1 MGKQYKVVSINDVLE
16 NAALQTKEY
25 NSKQEYYDDDKT
37 YFQMFHDN
45 AESIIKSTPSTSKYT
60 SDETTGDLVLDLGNK
75 KIDISNYTE
84 EDYKA
89 LSDDLSHELAA
100 KEILDTI
107 KNDPDFSDLNRRL
120 ESGEISLDTDRVYAS
135 ISYIG
140 NNDGNEILPVGDL
153 IFSIEPKEDCQASL
167 NSDGFN
173 YVAISSTTNEG
184 VYYESLKDG
193 LESTQSYLRTLEYEA
208 EATLEIDEPEQKS
221 RSSYRA

>member
-173 YVAISSTTNEG
+173 YVATSSTTNEG
-184 VYYESLKDG
+184 VYCESLKDG

>member
-1 MGKQYKVVSINDVLE
+1 MVFRFVSLARRSVPEPAVGLFSPMHHGCCSYY
-16 NAALQTKEY
+16 L
-25 NSKQEYYDDDKT
+25 NS
-37 YFQMFHDN
+37 
-45 AESIIKSTPSTSKYT
+45 
-60 SDETTGDLVLDLGNK
+60 
-75 KIDISNYTE
+75 
-84 EDYKA
+84 
-89 LSDDLSHELAA
+89 
-100 KEILDTI
+100 
-107 KNDPDFSDLNRRL
+107 R
-120 ESGEISLDTDRVYAS
+120 YAS

-173 YVAISSTTNEG
+173 YVATSSTTNEG

>member
-84 EDYKA
+84 ED
-89 LSDDLSHELAA
+89 
-100 KEILDTI
+100 
-107 KNDPDFSDLNRRL
+107 
-120 ESGEISLDTDRVYAS
+120 
-135 ISYIG
+135 
-140 NNDGNEILPVGDL
+140 
-153 IFSIEPKEDCQASL
+153 CQASL

-173 YVAISSTTNEG
+173 YVATSSTTNEG

>member
-1 MGKQYKVVSINDVLE
+1 MGKQYKLVSINDVLE

-45 AESIIKSTPSTSKYT
+45 AEGIIKSTPSTSKYT

-100 KEILDTI
+100 KEIEDTI
-107 KNDPDFSDLNRRL
+107 KTDPELSDLNRRL
-120 ESGEISLDTDRVYAS
+120 SNGEISIDTDREYAS
-135 ISYIG
+135 
-140 NNDGNEILPVGDL
+140 L
-153 IFSIEPKEDCQASL
+153 
-167 NSDGFN
+167 SDSNGELVFFN
-173 YVAISSTTNEG
+173 RI
-184 VYYESLKDG
+184 
-193 LESTQSYLRTLEYEA
+193 
-208 EATLEIDEPEQKS
+208 
-221 RSSYRA
+221 

>member
-84 EDYKA
+84 EDYKG

-100 KEILDTI
+100 KEIEDTI
-107 KNDPDFSDLNRRL
+107 KTDPELSDLNRRL
-120 ESGEISLDTDRVYAS
+120 ENGEISLDTDRVYAS

-140 NNDGNEILPVGDL
+140 KCDDNEVLPIGDL

-173 YVAISSTTNEG
+173 YVATSSTTNEG
-184 VYYESLKDG
+184 VYYKSLKDG

>member
-140 NNDGNEILPVGDL
+140 NNDGNEI
-153 IFSIEPKEDCQASL
+153 
-167 NSDGFN
+167 
-173 YVAISSTTNEG
+173 
-184 VYYESLKDG
+184 
-193 LESTQSYLRTLEYEA
+193 
-208 EATLEIDEPEQKS
+208 
-221 RSSYRA
+221 

>member
-1 MGKQYKVVSINDVLE
+1 MGKQYKVVSINDVLD

-45 AESIIKSTPSTSKYT
+45 AERIIKSTPSTSKYT

-173 YVAISSTTNEG
+173 YVATSSTTNEG
-184 VYYESLKDG
+184 VCYESLKDG

>member
-173 YVAISSTTNEG
+173 YVETSSTTNEG

>member
-1 MGKQYKVVSINDVLE
+1 MGKQYKVVSINDVLD

-153 IFSIEPKEDCQASL
+153 IFQL
-167 NSDGFN
+167 NQRKI
-173 YVAISSTTNEG
+173 AK
-184 VYYESLKDG
+184 LH
-193 LESTQSYLRTLEYEA
+193 
-208 EATLEIDEPEQKS
+208 
-221 RSSYRA
+221 

>member
-89 LSDDLSHELAA
+89 LSDDLSHQLAA
-100 KEILDTI
+100 KEIEDTI
-107 KNDPDFSDLNRRL
+107 KTDPELSDLNRRL
-120 ESGEISLDTDRVYAS
+120 SNGEISIDTDREYAS
-135 ISYIG
+135 LSDSNG
-140 NNDGNEILPVGDL
+140 ELV
-153 IFSIEPKEDCQASL
+153 FSIESNKNHNPSKSL
-167 NSDGFN
+167 NSDEGFRFIAWDGE
-173 YVAISSTTNEG
+173 YGGDQPTLS
-184 VYYESLKDG
+184 DG
-193 LESTQSYLRTLEYEA
+193 LKSAQSNIQILEA
-208 EATLEIDEPEQKS
+208 EAALEIDGPEQKS

>member
-75 KIDISNYTE
+75 KTDISNYTE

-173 YVAISSTTNEG
+173 YVATSSTTNEG